1 MKWCQQEAI
10 IEQTQMDV
18 LIKFKISSP
27 SRLAPSSW
35 SMALE

>member
-18 LIKFKISSP
+18 LIKFKISGS
-27 SRLAPSSW
+27 SGFTPSSW